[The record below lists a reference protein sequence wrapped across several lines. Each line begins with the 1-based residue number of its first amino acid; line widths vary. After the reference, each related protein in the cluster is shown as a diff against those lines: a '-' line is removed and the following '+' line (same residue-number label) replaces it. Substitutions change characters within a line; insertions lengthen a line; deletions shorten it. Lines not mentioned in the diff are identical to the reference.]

1 MKKILLIIL
10 LMSTFSCKK
19 STEQSPY
26 AYNESTIFS
35 DNNKAL
41 FTEFL
46 MEIKPYILV
55 GGVKKYVVS
64 DSIFNVTIKTNA
76 DTFGINNSLRV
87 DTNALSNQTSGA
99 YRVTSD
105 DFKYPTRVVF
115 KTDKNIATTAGEYG
129 QLLNRTLVLAP
140 AFYYVNISSFEI
152 KQANGVKKKVSSLA
166 GKTVEV
172 KDGMKNMFLG
182 EFEILVK

>member
-1 MKKILLIIL
+1 
-10 LMSTFSCKK
+10 
-19 STEQSPY
+19 
-26 AYNESTIFS
+26 
-35 DNNKAL
+35 
-41 FTEFL
+41 
-46 MEIKPYILV
+46 MEIKPYIV
-55 GGVKKYVVS
+55 VSGVKKYVVS

-76 DTFGINNSLRV
+76 DTFGINNSLRI

-115 KTDKNIATTAGEYG
+115 KTDKNIATTAGEYS

-140 AFYYVNISSFEI
+140 GYYYVNISSFEI

-166 GKTVEV
+166 GKTVEI